1 MKGHFFRLLEV
12 WDVAALGN
20 DPQVGLLDGIHKLE
34 LVLFWQDL
42 IIVPPEHQGGLVDA
56 GDLLADLVA
65 AALDE
70 GQVPADPVV
79 LEAVK
84 PTDLQGVLWL
94 KREREREK
102 GKSGCQSLCGI
113 QWAEGEG
120 RRANSPVANF
130 SF

>member
-20 DPQVGLLDGIHKLE
+20 DPQVGLLDGIHELE
-34 LVLFWQDL
+34 LVLLWQDL
-42 IIVPPEHQGGLVDA
+42 IIVPPKHQGGLVDA
-56 GDLLADLVA
+56 GDLLAHLVA

-84 PTDLQGVLWL
+84 PTDLQGVLW
-94 KREREREK
+94 
-102 GKSGCQSLCGI
+102 
-113 QWAEGEG
+113 
-120 RRANSPVANF
+120 
-130 SF
+130 